1 MKFASELTKEE
12 LVARWDERTSPQRF
26 AGSDDM
32 FDNIYIAHR
41 GGDRVRLAFKPR
53 SGPDLFGTVF
63 RGRITRN
70 GEGSAITGVFTKTG
84 ADYLLAFVLAAVMA
98 VILKAMYD
106 RGLGVMN
113 LYIGMALCAAV
124 LALYLWPK
132 RTSKKKYS
140 AFLKDITLKG

>member
-84 ADYLLAFVLAAVMA
+84 ADYLLATVLAVVMA

-113 LYIGMALCAAV
+113 LYIGMALCASV
-124 LALYLWPK
+124 LLADLWPK
-132 RTSKKKYS
+132 RTSRKKY
-140 AFLKDITLKG
+140 AAV

>member
-41 GGDRVRLAFKPR
+41 GGDRIKLAFKPR

-70 GEGSAITGVFTKTG
+70 GEGSAISGFFTKTG
-84 ADYLLAFVLAAVMA
+84 ADYLLAFVLAVVMT

-106 RGLGVMN
+106 RGLGVVN

-132 RTSKKKYS
+132 RTSKKKYA
-140 AFLKDITLKG
+140 AFLKDIALKG